1 MIDPNALLEENKRL
15 RRQINK
21 MRVLA
26 WEHESRCNKY
36 KNLKN
41 AVEDVSEKFGDRG
54 NADFNPKVYEVF
66 LEIISAMEQ
75 IDYDPHEHKQVIHIG
90 GKRTCQK

>member
-1 MIDPNALLEENKRL
+1 MIDPNALLEVNKRL
-15 RRQINK
+15 RKQINK

-36 KNLKN
+36 KNLKD
-41 AVEDVSEKFGDRG
+41 AIEDVSEKYGDRS
-54 NADFNPKVYEVF
+54 NADFNPKVYEDF

-75 IDYDPHEHKQVIHIG
+75 IDYDPHTNTSKLSI
-90 GKRTCQK
+90 